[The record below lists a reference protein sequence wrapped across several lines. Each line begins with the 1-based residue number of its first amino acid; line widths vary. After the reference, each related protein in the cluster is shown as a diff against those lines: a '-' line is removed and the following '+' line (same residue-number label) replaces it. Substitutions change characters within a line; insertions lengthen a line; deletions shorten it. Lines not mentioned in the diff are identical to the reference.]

1 MKPKNMQLQLEI
13 GVDLESFLDKDHALY
28 RLANSLN
35 WDYLISSFG
44 PYYVEN
50 NGRPGVPIRVVAGLH
65 YLKYLENESDESVV
79 EKFCENPYWQY
90 FCGFKTFQKAF
101 EAEIQSAFTVL
112 EGTPFES
119 CLTHPLNKKTIPS
132 IYSADNELL
141 SIAAKTNFSESQAR
155 IGTVVSSNSFPAP
168 KELFDKIKDKN
179 PDSIDMETS
188 AFYQVA
194 WLLKIPSLAV
204 RGISN
209 VLNQNGIDDKIHQ
222 SDVPGS
228 TRAAAIVL
236 LAIIDTLIL
245 ELVASETKELKSD
258 VDIEVK
264 KIITSLNLQPHPEG
278 GSYACTYQS
287 DLPRDFQTKVN

>member
-1 MKPKNMQLQLEI
+1 M
-13 GVDLESFLDKDHALY
+13 
-28 RLANSLN
+28 
-35 WDYLISSFG
+35 
-44 PYYVEN
+44 
-50 NGRPGVPIRVVAGLH
+50 
-65 YLKYLENESDESVV
+65 
-79 EKFCENPYWQY
+79 
-90 FCGFKTFQKAF
+90 
-101 EAEIQSAFTVL
+101 
-112 EGTPFES
+112 
-119 CLTHPLNKKTIPS
+119 
-132 IYSADNELL
+132 L

-287 DLPRDFQTKVN
+287 TAEVKQINQEQCEIRSAGTSIYYLLNGNDFSAWHILKSDELWHYYKGSLVKIYMIDINNELHIHLLGDPTIIDGARFQVTITANNWFAAEIVNKNSYSLVGCTVNPGFDFKDFKLGDREELSALFPQHASVIRQFTRV